1 MDRTRAGGCDR
12 SRGLSFRLST
22 PIIAGAAALKSRAL
36 LAAGHDPAQLA
47 ALVSSAVFGFASIAA
62 LIRYVRQRSYLP
74 FVLYRFGLAA
84 LVILVLLRR
93 G

>member
-1 MDRTRAGGCDR
+1 MDRTRAGGGHR
-12 SRGLSFRLST
+12 SRSLSFGGYDQR
-22 PIIAGAAALKSRAL
+22 RAL

-84 LVILVLLRR
+84 LVLLVLLHR